1 MQFGK
6 SGIVEQMYEFG
17 HGGGGGSPLETVF
30 CCYAHSDNESANP
43 KERWLDRF
51 LEILKPLVR
60 QMRLDTWSDREIK
73 MGEDWHA
80 RIQARLVN
88 AKAVVLFVSPA
99 FLASEYIANSELP
112 VLLHGAKQAGVTIFQ
127 ILLSPCLWSDATY
140 KFPDPTSGPNI
151 IALSS
156 LQAANSPSQTL
167 VEMTEAEQNRVFIAV
182 AGELNALLVPKGA

>member
-73 MGEDWHA
+73 MGEE
-80 RIQARLVN
+80 Q
-88 AKAVVLFVSPA
+88 P
-99 FLASEYIANSELP
+99 
-112 VLLHGAKQAGVTIFQ
+112 
-127 ILLSPCLWSDATY
+127 LLSCTTESADRTAI
-140 KFPDPTSGPNI
+140 SI
-151 IALSS
+151 SS
-156 LQAANSPSQTL
+156 ASTISVSRSSAAYRGILPACSARRAAARTRRSI
-167 VEMTEAEQNRVFIAV
+167 V
-182 AGELNALLVPKGA
+182 